1 MADTKKEKKEPKVI
15 KCYHCHGVIERHNDL
30 VEKQIPM
37 ATKKGG
43 KRNYRRKFHLQCLHD
58 FLERSD
64 DFELNKKED
73 SDWDAVYRY
82 FRKEIL
88 NQSESIKLNEHTVK
102 RLRGL
107 RIGQYY
113 PSGNNTKILKRGF
126 EYETILIA
134 LKVLKAKIHSLIGTQ
149 NFKDN
154 KHRIDWIMKIVT
166 NEIDDVQRRVDM
178 KKRSEGQLQSRLDND
193 DVYKEKTVSTPEYKP
208 RGGRK
213 RRGTMLGGND

>member
-1 MADTKKEKKEPKVI
+1 MTSTKKEKKEPKAI
-15 KCYHCHGVIERHNDL
+15 KCYHCHELIERHNDL

-37 ATKKGG
+37 STKKGG
-43 KRNYRRKFHLQCLHD
+43 KRNYRRKFHLACLHD
-58 FLERSD
+58 FLERSE
-64 DFELNKKED
+64 DFELSKKED

-82 FRKEIL
+82 FRKEIV
-88 NQSESIKLNEHTVK
+88 NQNESIKLSEHTVK

-126 EYETILIA
+126 EYETILIT
-134 LKVLKAKIHSLIGTQ
+134 LKVVKAKVQALIGTQ

-154 KHRIDWIMKIVT
+154 KHRVDWIMKFVT
-166 NEIDDVQRRVDM
+166 NEIDDVQRRIDM
-178 KKRSEGQLQSRLDND
+178 KNRSEGQLQSRLAND
-193 DVYKEKTVSTPEYKP
+193 DVYKEDKAPTPEYKP

-213 RRGTMLGGND
+213 RRGNMIGGNE